1 MGTAKTASTPM
12 EKTFCGTG
20 FEPCQTDGGL
30 TEPIQPIQRY
40 RQIVNHFEQVARAN
54 LGAFV
59 QVADLS
65 HIAGFN
71 QRRERGLDPA
81 NPDRSAIMEPIAHS
95 LTSNKSEQL
104 QPISTTLNKSEQF
117 KGVLLWQKSCCF
129 QPWHLQPLWIFFSA
143 RSCGRSGPV
152 QTMRPLS

>member
-1 MGTAKTASTPM
+1 MIRVTTSA
-12 EKTFCGTG
+12 EN
-20 FEPCQTDGGL
+20 TDGTVVL
-30 TEPIQPIQRY
+30 LREKFTRCAP
-40 RQIVNHFEQVARAN
+40 
-54 LGAFV
+54 GAVKV

-95 LTSNKSEQL
+95 LTSNKSQQL